1 MASTAVAVD
10 LPAEVNGK
18 SKGGVLLIKQ
28 EYVISDREMVA
39 VQVEKTENENGEKP
53 AENEDNQPPQKKARW
68 SKEQKKNRK
77 GQNKARPCPFRVDRA
92 SCLCSSLIDSPTD
105 SEAVAKFAAGR
116 PDDQKRLFECR
127 GEATCTYLH
136 DVQSY
141 LETKQPDIAEECPV
155 FRTRGHC
162 PWGLSC
168 RFGGAHLTTEGK
180 NMVDAEKMSKYASD
194 PRQGTTNALHR
205 ELQENLRK
213 RRYDFSRA
221 EAAVAACSRNKKPQ
235 EVRENGKSEEPKAPI
250 PDVTAEDKPANS
262 EEPVKTV
269 GALTDED
276 VIKSRQVEKKKID
289 WHDKLYLSPLTTVG
303 NLPFRRVCKEMGADV
318 TCGEMAMASSL
329 LQGAVQEWALT
340 KRHRS
345 EDIFGVQICGNNPHV
360 MSRCAQMLEEQISLD
375 FLDINLGCPIELVY
389 EQGGGSGLLRR
400 ERVLEE
406 VVRSTTGV
414 LRQTPLTAKLRTG
427 VYSGKNVAHELVPK
441 FADWGVSHITLHGRS
456 REQRYSKL
464 ADWPYIEQCAELAAQ
479 RGVPLFGNGDV
490 LSWEDYRRVR
500 GDYPHVAGVAIGRGA
515 LYKPWIFTEIKE
527 SRHWDIS
534 SSERLDVLRK
544 FVNYGLEHWGS
555 DYKGVENTRRFLLE
569 WLSFLY
575 RYVPVGLLE
584 RPPQKMNERPPPYV
598 GRDDLETLM
607 ASANCADWLKISE
620 MLLGPVPADYKF
632 LPKHKASAWA

>member
-1 MASTAVAVD
+1 MDSSIGGVAVA
-10 LPAEVNGK
+10 AEVNGK
-18 SKGGVLLIKQ
+18 NNSGILLIKP
-28 EYVISDREMVA
+28 EYLISDRETVT
-39 VQVEKTENENGEKP
+39 VQGEKIENLNGEKV
-53 AENEDNQPPQKKARW
+53 AEHEDNQPPQKKARW
-68 SKEQKKNRK
+68 SKEEKKNRK

-92 SCLCSSLIDSPTD
+92 ACLCSSLNDSPTD
-105 SEAVAKFAAGR
+105 PESVARLTAGDEQR
-116 PDDQKRLFECR
+116 RLFECR
-127 GEATCTYLH
+127 GREACTYLH
-136 DVQSY
+136 DVPAY
-141 LETKQPDIAEECPV
+141 LAAKQPDIADECPV

-168 RFGGAHLTTEGK
+168 RFGGAHLTADGK
-180 NMVDAEKMSKYASD
+180 NVVDTEKVTAYASD
-194 PRQGTTNALHR
+194 PRQGTTNALRR
-205 ELQENLRK
+205 ELQESLRK
-213 RRYDFSRA
+213 RKYDFSRA
-221 EAAVAACSRNKKPQ
+221 ESAVAACSVRNKKQ
-235 EVRENGKSEEPKAPI
+235 REVPENRKVEEPKDLTTDEA
-250 PDVTAEDKPANS
+250 TGDKLVNS
-262 EEPVKTV
+262 EESVKTL
-269 GALTDED
+269 GAVTDED
-276 VIKSRQVEKKKID
+276 IIKPRPVEKKQID
-289 WHDKLYLSPLTTVG
+289 WRDKLYLSPLTTVG
-303 NLPFRRVCKEMGADV
+303 NLPFRRVCKELGADV

-345 EDIFGVQICGNNPHV
+345 EDVFGVQICGNNPHV
-360 MSRCAQMLEEQISLD
+360 MARCAQMLEEQISLD

-400 ERVLEE
+400 DRVLEE
-406 VVRSTTGV
+406 VIRSTAGV
-414 LRQTPLTAKLRTG
+414 LRSTPLTAKLRTG

-456 REQRYSKL
+456 REQRYSKS
-464 ADWPYIEQCAELAAQ
+464 ADWPYIEQCAELAA
-479 RGVPLFGNGDV
+479 RRSVPLFGNGDV

-500 GDYPHVAGVAIGRGA
+500 ADYPHVAGVAIGRGA

-569 WLSFLY
+569 WLSFLF

-584 RPPQKMNERPPPYV
+584 RPPQKINERPPPYV

-607 ASANCADWLKISE
+607 ASPNCADWLKISE